1 MPVFNPNIELENVVY
16 VNSIDDLPQPVGNV
30 ITLEDQTLYEF
41 APGLLDL
48 GANVLVCPQFC
59 SLRGQGT
66 FVTTIQSSVTGGDTF
81 ITSTTAGGVLHIEG
95 MQFNFSDPNF
105 TLFALENLE
114 QVLVTSSFFI
124 GEGIIGRIAN
134 VNTTRFGALCS
145 LVGFS
150 GGLELDG
157 NLGSTFFDRVGFI
170 NIGSAPAT
178 SYVYTTPTT
187 VVGIWFSVAGCR
199 VIAPSGTVAFYI
211 DPATT
216 VTLGAHK
223 IEFLGNSFDLGVTAI
238 DGFTPDN
245 SNMFA
250 RANFG
255 LRDSRAYASFY
266 VDVPT
271 YTNFDTVNVPVKM
284 NGETAG
290 RGERGF
296 TQQDNQ
302 LTYDVPTPIQV
313 HVTASAYL
321 IPASVSPTYASLY
334 IAKNGTVLIDTK
346 ATVYLN
352 PEGSFVTTDAIVDA
366 VATDYFEIWLANETD
381 TDKIWAEIN
390 TTKLSIIAL

>member
-1 MPVFNPNIELENVVY
+1 MPVYNPNIELFNTVY
-16 VNSIDDLPQPVGNV
+16 VNSIDDLPPAISDV
-30 ITLEDQTLYEF
+30 ITLKDQTLYEF
-41 APGLLDL
+41 APGFFDL
-48 GANVLVCPQFC
+48 GVNRLVIPQF
-59 SLRGQGT
+59 SKIRGQGT
-66 FVTTIQSSVTGGDTF
+66 FTTTIQSSINDGSTF
-81 ITSTTAGGVLHIEG
+81 ITATTASGVLQIEDA
-95 MQFNFSDPNF
+95 QFQFTNPNYV
-105 TLFALENLE
+105 LFDIDGLE
-114 QVLVTSSFFI
+114 QLLVTSSFFI
-124 GEGIIGRIAN
+124 GEGNLGRIAN
-134 VNTTRFGALCS
+134 TNTIRFGALCS
-145 LVGFS
+145 LVGAS
-150 GGLELDG
+150 VGLELDG

-178 SYVYTTPTT
+178 NYVYTTPTT
-187 VVGIWFSVAGCR
+187 VVGTWFSVAGCR

>member
-1 MPVFNPNIELENVVY
+1 MPAFNPNLELQNVVY

-66 FVTTIQSSVTGGDTF
+66 FVTTILSSVTGGDIF
-81 ITSTTAGGVLHIEG
+81 ITSNTAGGVLHIEG

-157 NLGSTFFDRVGFI
+157 TLGSTFFDRMGFI
-170 NIGSAPAT
+170 NIGSSPAT
-178 SYVYTTPTT
+178 KYVYTLPTT
-187 VVGIWFSVAGCR
+187 TIGMSMSFAGCR
-199 VIAPSGTVAFYI
+199 FIIPSGTIGIEI

-216 VTLGAHK
+216 FTLGYHK
-223 IEFLGNSFDLGVTAI
+223 LEIVGCSFDFGGTPLSGI
-238 DGFTPDN
+238 TPDN
-245 SNMFA
+245 SNAFA

-255 LRDSRAYASFY
+255 VQDSRAYASFY

-313 HVTASAYL
+313 RITASAFM
-321 IPASVSPTYASLY
+321 IPAGAPPYASIY
-334 IAKNGTVLIDTK
+334 ISKNGSVDTTSK
-346 ATVYLN
+346 ATVYL
-352 PEGSFVTTDAIVDA
+352 PAEGAFVSTEAVLDA
-366 VATDYFEIWLANETD
+366 VATDYFEIWVANETD
-381 TDKIWAEIN
+381 TDKIWCEKDA
-390 TTKLSIIAL
+390 TKLTIVAL

>member
-1 MPVFNPNIELENVVY
+1 MPAFNPNLELQNVVY

-41 APGLLDL
+41 APGLIDL

-66 FVTTIQSSVTGGDTF
+66 FVTIIQSSVTGGDTF

-157 NLGSTFFDRVGFI
+157 TLGSTFFDRIGFI
-170 NIGSAPAT
+170 NIGSSPA
-178 SYVYTTPTT
+178 SKYVYTLPTT
-187 VVGIWFSVAGCR
+187 TIGIWMSFAGCR
-199 VIAPSGTVAFYI
+199 LIIPSGTIGIEI

-216 VTLGAHK
+216 FALGYHK
-223 IEFLGNSFDLGVTAI
+223 LEIVGCSFDFGGTPVSGI
-238 DGFTPDN
+238 TPDN
-245 SNMFA
+245 SNAFA

-255 LRDSRAYASFY
+255 LQDSRAYASYY
-266 VDVPT
+266 VDTPSA
-271 YTNFDTVNVPVKM
+271 TNFVSAGVAVKA
-284 NGETAG
+284 NGQTTSG
-290 RGERGF
+290 GERGF
-296 TQQDNQ
+296 TQNDNQ
-302 LTYDVPTPIQV
+302 ITYDVPTPIQL
-313 HVTASAYL
+313 HITANAYI
-321 IPASVSPTYASLY
+321 IPALVTTTSATLY
-334 IAKNGTVLIDTK
+334 IAKNGMVITPGTQ
-346 ATVYLN
+346 VYL
-352 PEGSFVTTDAIVDA
+352 PPTGAFASVTKVVEAN
-366 VATDYFEIWLANETD
+366 ATDYFEIWLANETD
-381 TDKIWAEIN
+381 TDQITLDQNGTELIA
-390 TTKLSIIAL
+390 IAL

>member
-1 MPVFNPNIELENVVY
+1 MLSNPNLELQNVVY

-48 GANVLVCPQFC
+48 GTNVLVCPQFC

-66 FVTTIQSSVTGGDTF
+66 FVTTILSSVTGGDTF

-157 NLGSTFFDRVGFI
+157 TLGSTFFDRTGFV
-170 NIGSAPAT
+170 NIGSSPA
-178 SYVYTTPTT
+178 SKYVYTLPTT
-187 VVGIWFSVAGCR
+187 TIGLWMSFAGCR
-199 VIAPSGTVAFYI
+199 IIIPSGTIGIEI

-216 VTLGAHK
+216 FALGYHK
-223 IEFLGNSFDLGVTAI
+223 LEIVGCSFDFGGTPVSGI
-238 DGFTPDN
+238 TPDN
-245 SNMFA
+245 SNAFA

-255 LRDSRAYASFY
+255 VRDSRAYASYY
-266 VDVPT
+266 VDTPSA
-271 YTNFDTVNVPVKM
+271 TNFVSAGVAVKA
-284 NGETAG
+284 NGQTTSL
-290 RGERGF
+290 GERGF
-296 TQQDNQ
+296 TQNDNQ
-302 LTYDVPTPIQV
+302 ITYDVPTPIQLRI
-313 HVTASAYL
+313 TASAF
-321 IPASVSPTYASLY
+321 ITPANPVTTSVTLY
-334 IAKNGTVLIDTK
+334 IAKNGTVITPGTRVPITTAGVFVSNTK
-346 ATVYLN
+346 
-352 PEGSFVTTDAIVDA
+352 IVDA
-366 VATDYFEIWLANETD
+366 VATDYFEIWVANESD
-381 TDKIWAEIN
+381 TNQVTLEDNGTE
-390 TTKLSIIAL
+390 LIAVAL